1 MCIRDRVGAAATA
14 TVGAGGTISAITVNE
29 GGFGYT
35 PNTNPTVLLSQEV
48 VTREKCNTVNVTGD
62 YGVVVGVAVSSSG
75 VNSRATLNLSL
86 DADAFLNQAGFGN
99 ISKTGLAIGDYFILK
114 NSVFGTGVTSIDK
127 DGNNVGVG
135 TSFADNIYKVEG
147 TVTSNTGI
155 VTVFCNINSTT
166 GITPITGPKLG
177 DYSFGKLTNLTR
189 STTDPKVFNINTTN
203 GYTGITTAP
212 EVRRINPLAITYS
225 DFDKTT

>member
-1 MCIRDRVGAAATA
+1 M
-14 TVGAGGTISAITVNE
+14 
-29 GGFGYT
+29 
-35 PNTNPTVLLSQEV
+35 
-48 VTREKCNTVNVTGD
+48 
-62 YGVVVGVAVSSSG
+62 
-75 VNSRATLNLSL
+75 
-86 DADAFLNQAGFGN
+86 
-99 ISKTGLAIGDYFILK
+99 
-114 NSVFGTGVTSIDK
+114 FGTGVTSIDK

-212 EVRRINPLAITYS
+212 EVRRINPLATTYS